1 MKMYRLLLIN
11 LILIFTGFASY
22 AQKFQIKSSV
32 TSFYSQAPL
41 EDIEASTKETKGILD
56 SDAKT
61 FFFKVPIK
69 SFVFNSEL
77 MRDHFNENYMESEK
91 YPNAIF
97 KGKINGPFNL
107 SVDGSYP
114 VVAVGEINMH
124 GVKNNVSIPS
134 VILVKNGTPSVES
147 TFMIKLKDYKI
158 DIPTVVF
165 NKIAEEVEV
174 KIAAVLDKIN

>member
-1 MKMYRLLLIN
+1 MKMYRLLLLN
-11 LILIFTGFASY
+11 LILISSGFASY
-22 AQKFQIKSSV
+22 AQKYQIESSV
-32 TSFYSQAPL
+32 TSFFSEAPL
-41 EDIEASTKETKGILD
+41 ENIEASTKETKGVVD

-69 SFVFNSEL
+69 SFVFSSEL

-97 KGKINGPFNL
+97 KGKIEGPFNL

-114 VVAVGEINMH
+114 VMAVGEINIH

-134 VILVKNGTPSVES
+134 IIRVKNGTPSIES
-147 TFMIKLKDYKI
+147 TFKIKLKDYKI

-174 KIAAVLDKIN
+174 KIAAVVGKIK